1 MHKVYV
7 IIAFFIVLLA
17 FGKSHAAIPLP
28 KEHIIPV
35 RIALFVNDITAFD
48 ERQET
53 IEVELTLYQQWTD
66 KRLAF
71 DAEATGTSIK
81 YYYNGG
87 AEKKLNSI
95 WHPNIVIAQIRGS
108 REVHKVFLTISS
120 TGIVTLV
127 ERFNADIETVIDMK
141 RFPFDKQNLN
151 ISFIPFMKKDQQ
163 LQFIIDS
170 NMQGIASNAH
180 RDEWSISGYTGSIK
194 SFSSVI
200 AGKNVPSYVFT
211 IHYQREWMFYL
222 FKLLIPL
229 CFMVVLSW
237 SVVWLKNQAIINS
250 VAVAYMALLTIV
262 AFQWVMTNAIPHVSY
277 PTFIQSLILL
287 SYISVGL
294 VIVGLV
300 AINNVKS
307 RTASLLALNFRWIFP
322 AFYIIAILIMALIFF
337 R

>member
-1 MHKVYV
+1 MRKV
-7 IIAFFIVLLA
+7 FITIVFLLTLMLLA
-17 FGKSHAAIPLP
+17 ESHAAIPLP
-28 KEHIIPV
+28 KEHVIPV
-35 RIALFVNDITAFD
+35 RIALFVNDITAFN

-66 KRLAF
+66 SRLAF
-71 DAEATGTSIK
+71 DAGSEGASIK

-87 AEKKLNSI
+87 AEEKLNSI
-95 WHPNIVIAQIRGS
+95 WHPNIVISQVRGS
-108 REVHKVFLTISS
+108 REVHKIFLTISS
-120 TGIVTLV
+120 TGVVTLV
-127 ERFNADIETVIDMK
+127 ERFNADIETIIDMK

-163 LQFIIDS
+163 LQFIIDPE
-170 NMQGIASNAH
+170 MQGIASNAH
-180 RDEWSISGYTGSIK
+180 RDEWKISGYTGKIK
-194 SFSSVI
+194 SFSSLI
-200 AGKNVPSYVFT
+200 AGKNVPAYIFT
-211 IHYQREWMFYL
+211 IHYEREWMFYL

-229 CFMVVLSW
+229 CFMVILSW

-287 SYISVGL
+287 SYISVGF

-300 AINNVKS
+300 AINNVKPHA
-307 RTASLLALNFRWIFP
+307 ASLLALNFRWIFP
-322 AFYIIAILIMALIFF
+322 AFYIIAILVLVLIFF